1 MDDLYR
7 ENILDHFRNPRFKK
21 ELPTY
26 THRHHEHNP
35 VCGDELQV
43 DLLVNND
50 GIVEKAA
57 FSGHGCA
64 ISQASASMLM
74 ERIQGKPL
82 EEVKKISKEDIL
94 EDLGIPIGPVR
105 LKCALLSLKALKGS
119 IYGLSAIENFDEDD
133 DDW

>member
-7 ENILDHFRNPRFKK
+7 ENILDHYRHPRFKGK
-21 ELPTY
+21 LEPH

-50 GIVEKAA
+50 GIVEQAA